1 FPVAGGLFGPKK
13 VVRAVDGVDFDVLN
27 GETLGIVGES
37 GCGKST
43 TARLLMHL
51 IEPTAGEILFDAAKV
66 GSPDL
71 SLSAYRRQEQK
82 ENQD

>member
-1 FPVAGGLFGPKK
+1 M
-13 VVRAVDGVDFDVLN
+13 RAVDGVDFDVAK

-51 IEPTAGEILFDAAKV
+51 IQPDAGEILFDGETV
-66 GSPDL
+66 GT
-71 SLSAYRRQEQK
+71 R
-82 ENQD
+82 